1 MTVFTRLANRPSVRI
16 FAVRT
21 AMTSTAR
28 ILLIGALYGAALCCP
43 AQAPEERHG
52 PKLGVSMAS
61 IGSGGFI
68 GWNGLPKFGPV
79 VGWGIEAPLSKQA
92 GLLIEPMVMHKG
104 SITVN
109 NVSRVRRD
117 ISLYYLEVP
126 LMLKL
131 SLRPDTGGTY
141 LSGGLMYGYLV
152 RGRVRDFLDG
162 NEIDNYQYDPV
173 QSRSQLSIGLGLGR
187 ETRNWLFEVRGQNSI
202 NLFSRL
208 RTTNNIVFSL
218 QITWRLPL
226 RPPKKSEEEED
237 AEDSESEEG

>member
-1 MTVFTRLANRPSVRI
+1 
-16 FAVRT
+16 
-21 AMTSTAR
+21 MTSTAR
-28 ILLIGALYGAALCCP
+28 ILLISALHGAALCCP

-61 IGSGGFI
+61 IGSGGFL

-79 VGWGIEAPLSKQA
+79 VGWGFEAPLGKQA
-92 GLLIEPMVMHKG
+92 GLLIEPMAMHKG

-162 NEIDNYQYDPV
+162 NEIDDYKYDPV

-202 NLFSRL
+202 NLFSAV

-218 QITWRLPL
+218 QITWRFPL
-226 RPPKKSEEEED
+226 RPPKKSEEEET
-237 AEDSESEEG
+237 EDEEDEEE

>member
-1 MTVFTRLANRPSVRI
+1 MTS
-16 FAVRT
+16 AVRH
-21 AMTSTAR
+21 
-28 ILLIGALYGAALCCP
+28 LLLVVLCGFVLRGP
-43 AQAPEERHG
+43 AQSLPDRHG

-61 IGSGGFI
+61 IGSGGFL

-79 VGWGIEAPLSKQA
+79 VGWGFETPLGKQA
-92 GLLIEPMVMHKG
+92 GLLIEPMAMHKG

-162 NEIDNYQYDPV
+162 NEIDEYKYDPV
-173 QSRSQLSIGLGLGR
+173 QGRSQLSIGLGLGR

-202 NLFSRL
+202 NLFSAV

-226 RPPKKSEEEED
+226 RPPKKSEEEEED
-237 AEDSESEEG
+237 AEDEEGGEG